1 VTVLVLLLEALL
13 VHVGVRVDLVA
24 VAMLVLVLGVL
35 VVVRGVGVLV
45 RDVSVLVLVRV
56 AVRGVVRVLVVAH
69 GTSRIDGA
77 RLRARVRPG
86 D

>member
-45 RDVSVLVLVRV
+45 RDVSVLVRV
-56 AVRGVVRVLVVAH
+56 AVRGVVRVLVFAH

>member
-45 RDVSVLVLVRV
+45 RDVSVLVRV

>member
-45 RDVSVLVLVRV
+45 RDVSVLVRV

-86 D
+86 A